1 MTKNKAI
8 IPSWKIHLIRKTKR
22 TNNRMAKISMTIGW
36 SDAQEAA
43 DSGNTDSVI
52 IYWIRLVQ
60 FLHSH

>member
-8 IPSWKIHLIRKTKR
+8 IPSWKIHLTRKTKR

-43 DSGNTDSVI
+43 DSGNTDSII
-52 IYWIRLVQ
+52 IY
-60 FLHSH
+60 